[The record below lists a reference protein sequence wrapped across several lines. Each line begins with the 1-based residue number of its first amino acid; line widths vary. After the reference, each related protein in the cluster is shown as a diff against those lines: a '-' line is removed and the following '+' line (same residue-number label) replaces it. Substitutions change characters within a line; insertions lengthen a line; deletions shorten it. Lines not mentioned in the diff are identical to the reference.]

1 MHSLEEPAQPECCNV
16 QVMQDLEA
24 KAEVVREQAR
34 THAQVV
40 AAYDRVNANLQLA
53 NSEGHMYKTRIIQLE
68 AEAKRDANERRSADL
83 LDLAPFHHNLI
94 DWYLD

>member
-1 MHSLEEPAQPECCNV
+1 MSLRVEYISRAKANLCNL

-40 AAYDRVNANLQLA
+40 SAYDRVSASLQLA
-53 NSEGHMYKTRIIQLE
+53 NSEGHMYKTRTIQLE
-68 AEAKRDANERRSADL
+68 AEVKRDSNERK
-83 LDLAPFHHNLI
+83 
-94 DWYLD
+94 

>member
-1 MHSLEEPAQPECCNV
+1 
-16 QVMQDLEA
+16 MQDLEA

-68 AEAKRDANERRSADL
+68 AEAKRDANDRRCAHL
-83 LDLAPFHHNLI
+83 LKLTPFLAQCH
-94 DWYLD
+94 